1 MWILSAMAN
10 IASHIALDRNLSNG
24 GRLIILDR
32 LFTKEQL
39 DALLGLM
46 QSRRVT
52 WLFTGLE
59 QAEIRELDL
68 LLPSPG
74 CWAHCWE
81 NQQLFLWDLHW
92 WPDFNRAFRWYQ
104 PYSMT
109 LGQQLV
115 CWAIPGC
122 FSLFQDESMACSVLV
137 DRSSRT
143 LSVGCALYCT
153 IYAGH

>member
-68 LLPSPG
+68 LLLSPG
-74 CWAHCWE
+74 C
-81 NQQLFLWDLHW
+81 
-92 WPDFNRAFRWYQ
+92 
-104 PYSMT
+104 
-109 LGQQLV
+109 
-115 CWAIPGC
+115 
-122 FSLFQDESMACSVLV
+122 
-137 DRSSRT
+137 
-143 LSVGCALYCT
+143 
-153 IYAGH
+153 